1 MWDPVQDMWH
11 SLILTG
17 RLFLAFNL
25 FVSLFGLVGLL
36 LLYRAKSPYAFP
48 IAMFPLIYPI
58 VYYITHTSL
67 RYRHP
72 MDPVLMVSVAFA
84 LTYPALVKARRKQGA
99 RAHAATP
106 NAETGPQAIPLV

>member
-11 SLILTG
+11 SLILMG

-58 VYYITHTSL
+58 VYYVTHTSL

-84 LTYPALVKARRKQGA
+84 LTYPAPLKARRKQNAIMHGGTA
-99 RAHAATP
+99 GTGTTP
-106 NAETGPQAIPLV
+106 QTIPLA